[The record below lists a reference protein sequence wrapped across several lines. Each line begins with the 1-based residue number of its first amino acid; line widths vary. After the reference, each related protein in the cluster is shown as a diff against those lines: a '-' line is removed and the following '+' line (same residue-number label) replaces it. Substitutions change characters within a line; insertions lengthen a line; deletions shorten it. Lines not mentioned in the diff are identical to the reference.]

1 MVGNV
6 RLDKTWCDGS
16 PEAPE
21 PKTTETNMDLF
32 TYKVKGTNSHTKK
45 AETLSFTLH
54 DWMEGLNGKG
64 EKLEE
69 ANKADGTTGAKD
81 LMAYYD
87 RWVDGQIGGLK
98 GVKEHI
104 YDNDK
109 AQVPLFEFRDLG
121 SFSSD
126 KFQQEVEKAENEV
139 LKYHRKYHNRGA
151 SEGTG

>member
-1 MVGNV
+1 MMENV
-6 RLDKTWCDGS
+6 RLDTTWCDGS

-21 PKTTETNMDLF
+21 PKNKMDLM
-32 TYKVKGTNSHTKK
+32 TYKIRGTNPHTKK
-45 AETLSFTLH
+45 AETVSFTLQ

-81 LMAYYD
+81 LMTYHD

-104 YDNDK
+104 YNNNNV
-109 AQVPLFEFRDLG
+109 QVPLFEFRDLG
-121 SFSSD
+121 SLSSD
-126 KFQQEVEKAENEV
+126 NFQQEVEKAENEI
-139 LKYHRKYHNRGA
+139 LKYHRKYHNGGA
-151 SEGTG
+151 SDGSG